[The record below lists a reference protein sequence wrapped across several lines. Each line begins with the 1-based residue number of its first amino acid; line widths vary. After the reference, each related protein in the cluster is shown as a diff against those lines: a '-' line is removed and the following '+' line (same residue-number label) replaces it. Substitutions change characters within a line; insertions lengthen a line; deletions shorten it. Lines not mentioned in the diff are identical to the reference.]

1 MATELTIDICILR
14 SASQTGDTA
23 HFQPS
28 INLLKSMATRSGI
41 LLCLDSRGKIDE
53 QYLRHMKH
61 GTFGHQWYIL
71 MISKNRC
78 AHIEWTNLD
87 RGVRTALKEAHF
99 DSSTG
104 EDYKY
109 VITAAG
115 SATKLIVSHDPDYS
129 PEVRRILRKRLEVR
143 VCAASDFV

>member
-1 MATELTIDICILR
+1 MT
-14 SASQTGDTA
+14 SK
-23 HFQPS
+23 
-28 INLLKSMATRSGI
+28 NGI
-41 LLCLDSRGKIDE
+41 LLCLDSRGKIHE

-78 AHIEWTNLD
+78 THIEWTNLD
-87 RGVRTALKEAHF
+87 RGVRTALQEAHF
-99 DSSTG
+99 DSSAG

-109 VITAAG
+109 VITASG

-129 PEVRRILRKRLEVR
+129 TKVRKILKKRLGVC
-143 VCAASDFV
+143 VCAASDIAS